1 MPADLHA
8 GESSGARLTG
18 MDLRGVGD
26 RFATSK
32 LEPTS
37 KLDLRA
43 PADSMVGAGKATERH
58 ARAADAP
65 SLPSLRRT
73 SEEWTRP
80 RLDEELPSIGANVS
94 AVRPMSRAEQWATR
108 FRREGLPIARLFE
121 THSALVSLGLNQR
134 GKPGIWLI
142 QKFP

>member
-1 MPADLHA
+1 MLCGALGIVLAGTAAASPPLGHGAMPADLHA

-94 AVRPMSRAEQWATR
+94 AVRPMSRAEQ
-108 FRREGLPIARLFE
+108 
-121 THSALVSLGLNQR
+121 
-134 GKPGIWLI
+134 
-142 QKFP
+142 